1 MCATVWRET
10 PRDERPQQRPCET
23 DVPMKLSWR
32 TALFLTSV
40 VIPMTVI
47 MFYLL
52 LIASD
57 QFVSRGSI
65 IISEERSSS
74 SNVDLSFLGLTNSAA
89 DNDAL
94 VLKSFVLSKD
104 MLSFLD
110 EKLSIKAHFASG
122 GVDYISRLAS
132 DATAEEFFEYY
143 ESMVELV
150 YDREAKL
157 LTLTVR
163 AFDRTFA
170 RDIVQKIIERS
181 EEFIDALND
190 KISREQLRFFENELV
205 RSERKLQKIKS
216 QLVAFQNRHKI
227 FSTQAEGETI
237 IATISALE
245 TQGAHRRNPNSRASS
260 PLPRIRRLRWWR
272 SEPRSP
278 PSKRR
283 STRRRNGLTGG
294 GSISLA
300 QIDAE
305 YREIKLNAEFVTN
318 LYKSNLSAL
327 EAARIEAARQ
337 LKFLIVVSKPSLAD
351 DSEHPDE
358 VYIGITSLLVCLML
372 FAISSVV
379 IAIIREHR

>member
-1 MCATVWRET
+1 M
-10 PRDERPQQRPCET
+10 
-23 DVPMKLSWR
+23 
-32 TALFLTSV
+32 LFLVSV

-47 MFYLL
+47 MSYLL
-52 LIASD
+52 IIASD

-74 SNVDLSFLGLTNSAA
+74 SNLDLSFLGLANSAA

-104 MLSFLD
+104 MLTFLD
-110 EKLSIKAHFASG
+110 EKLSIRAHYSSG
-122 GVDYISRLAS
+122 GVDYFSRLAS
-132 DATAEEFFEYY
+132 DATEEEFHEYY
-143 ESMVELV
+143 DSMVELV

-163 AFDRTFA
+163 AFDRIFA
-170 RDIVQKIIERS
+170 RDVVQKIIERS

-245 TQGAHRRNPNSRASS
+245 TQVAQKQSELKGKLTFASDSS
-260 PLPRIRRLRWWR
+260 PQVVALRTEITALKAQID
-272 SEPRSP
+272 SEKER
-278 PSKRR
+278 
-283 STRRRNGLTGG
+283 LTGG

-337 LKFLIVVSKPSLAD
+337 LKFLIVVSQASLAD
-351 DSEHPDE
+351 ESEHPDE

>member
-1 MCATVWRET
+1 MCTGAAEDAGRET
-10 PRDERPQQRPCET
+10 PPQRPCET
-23 DVPMKLSWR
+23 DVPMKLNWR
-32 TALFLTSV
+32 TGLFLTSV
-40 VIPMTVI
+40 VIPMVVI
-47 MFYLL
+47 MAYLL
-52 LIASD
+52 LVASD
-57 QFVSRGSI
+57 QFVSRGAI

-74 SNVDLSFLGLTNSAA
+74 SNVDLSFLGLSNSAA

-104 MLSFLD
+104 MLSFLND
-110 EKLSIKAHFASG
+110 KLSIRAHYAGG
-122 GVDYISRLAS
+122 GVDYVSKLAP
-132 DATAEEFFEYY
+132 DATEEDFFEYY
-143 ESMVELV
+143 QSMIDVE

-157 LTLTVR
+157 LSLAVR

-170 RDIVQKIIERS
+170 QDMVQKIIERA

-245 TQGAHRRNPNSRASS
+245 TQVAQKESELKGKLTFASDSS
-260 PLPRIRRLRWWR
+260 PQVVALRTEITALKAQID
-272 SEPRSP
+272 SEKER
-278 PSKRR
+278 
-283 STRRRNGLTGG
+283 LTGG

>member
-1 MCATVWRET
+1 MLGLK
-10 PRDERPQQRPCET
+10 PQKANPPQRPCKT

-32 TALFLTSV
+32 AILFLISV
-40 VIPMTVI
+40 VMPMAVI
-47 MFYLL
+47 MSYLL

-57 QFVSRGSI
+57 QYVSRGSI

-74 SNVDLSFLGLTNSAA
+74 SNFDLSFLGLANSAA

-104 MLSFLD
+104 MLTFLD
-110 EKLSIKAHFASG
+110 EKLSIRAHYANS
-122 GVDYISRLAS
+122 GVDVVSRLAS

-143 ESMVELV
+143 ESMVALE

-170 RDIVQKIIERS
+170 RDVVQKVIERS

-245 TQGAHRRNPNSRASS
+245 TQVAQKQSELKGKLTFASDSS
-260 PLPRIRRLRWWR
+260 PQVVALRTEITALKAQID
-272 SEPRSP
+272 SEKER
-278 PSKRR
+278 
-283 STRRRNGLTGG
+283 LTGG

-337 LKFLIVVSKPSLAD
+337 LKFLIVVSEASLAD

-372 FAISSVV
+372 FAIMSVV

>member
-1 MCATVWRET
+1 MPVKLNWR
-10 PRDERPQQRPCET
+10 
-23 DVPMKLSWR
+23 L
-32 TALFLTSV
+32 ALFLASV
-40 VIPMTVI
+40 VVPMVVI
-47 MFYLL
+47 MAYLL

-57 QFVSRGSI
+57 QYVSEGSI

-74 SNVDLSFLGLTNSAA
+74 SNVDLSFLGLSNSAA

-104 MLSFLD
+104 MLAFLN
-110 EKLSIKAHFASG
+110 EKLSIRAHYGAG
-122 GVDYISRLAS
+122 KIDYVSKLDG

-143 ESMVELV
+143 QDKVFVE

-163 AFDRTFA
+163 AFDRKFA
-170 RDIVQKIIERS
+170 QDMVQKIIERS

-190 KISREQLRFFENELV
+190 KISREQLRFFETELV
-205 RSERKLQKIKS
+205 RSERKLQKIKA
-216 QLVAFQNRHKI
+216 QLVAFQYRHRI
-227 FSTQAEGETI
+227 FSTEAEGETI

-245 TQGAHRRNPNSRASS
+245 TQVAQKQSELKGKLTFASDTS
-260 PLPRIRRLRWWR
+260 PQVVALRTEISALKAQID
-272 SEPRSP
+272 SEKER
-278 PSKRR
+278 
-283 STRRRNGLTGG
+283 LTGG

-300 QIDAE
+300 QIDSE

-327 EAARIEAARQ
+327 EAARIEAARK
-337 LKFLIVVSKPSLAD
+337 LKFLIVVSEPSLAD
-351 DSEHPDE
+351 ESEHPDE
-358 VYIGITSLLVCLML
+358 VYIGITALLVCLML

>member
-1 MCATVWRET
+1 VRASTAEDAGRET
-10 PRDERPQQRPCET
+10 PPQRPCET
-23 DVPMKLSWR
+23 DVPMKLNWR
-32 TALFLTSV
+32 TGLFLASV
-40 VIPMTVI
+40 VIPMIVI
-47 MFYLL
+47 MAYLVL
-52 LIASD
+52 VASD
-57 QFVSRGSI
+57 QFVSRGAI

-74 SNVDLSFLGLTNSAA
+74 SNVDLSFLGLSNSAA

-104 MLSFLD
+104 MLSFLND
-110 EKLSIKAHFASG
+110 KLSIRAHYAGSR
-122 GVDYISRLAS
+122 VDYVSKLAP
-132 DATAEEFFEYY
+132 DATEEDFFEYY
-143 ESMVELV
+143 QGMVDVE

-157 LTLTVR
+157 LTLEVR
-163 AFDRTFA
+163 AFDRKFA
-170 RDIVQKIIERS
+170 QDIVQKIIERA

-205 RSERKLQKIKS
+205 RSERKLQKTKS

-245 TQGAHRRNPNSRASS
+245 TQVAQKESELKGKLTFASDSS
-260 PLPRIRRLRWWR
+260 PQVVALRTEITALKAQID
-272 SEPRSP
+272 SEKER
-278 PSKRR
+278 
-283 STRRRNGLTGG
+283 LTGG

-358 VYIGITSLLVCLML
+358 VYVGITSLLVCLML